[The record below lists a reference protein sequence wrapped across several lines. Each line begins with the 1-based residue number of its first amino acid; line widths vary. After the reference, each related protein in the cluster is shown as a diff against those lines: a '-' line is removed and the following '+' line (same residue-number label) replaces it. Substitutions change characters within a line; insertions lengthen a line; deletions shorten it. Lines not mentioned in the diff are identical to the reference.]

1 MADVIH
7 GNTQI
12 GATKMDL
19 ITAVALRELQFMAKL
34 VPTVTDYS
42 SFAVKGAKSVKIPKL
57 GSFTV
62 TNRASGVAGDAS
74 VLSPNG
80 AVDTIDLDWNAYIA
94 YIVDSSDAI
103 QSTIEWQSELARRAA
118 GAHGRYVDTQI
129 IAVLEAAGVATT
141 TAGAFTYDIAREMR
155 QKYLANDGL
164 MENAIWLLGVDQES
178 NALDQAEFKDASIY
192 GANAVVPSGVIG
204 KILGAPV
211 MVHNGVAANSFYLYD
226 KSAVALAFQLGPQVS
241 EQPANEY
248 GSGAMRVAMDQLF
261 GVDAM
266 FKGLKGVGASES
278 PLIIKDNN

>member
-1 MADVIH
+1 MADLIH
-7 GNTQI
+7 GNTEI

-19 ITAVALRELQFMAKL
+19 ITAVALRELQFAAKL
-34 VPTVTDYS
+34 APTVTDYS
-42 SFAVKGAKSVKIPKL
+42 SYAVKGAKTVKIPKL
-57 GSFTV
+57 GSFPV
-62 TNRASGVAGDAS
+62 INRSSGVAGDAA
-74 VLSPNG
+74 VLDTNA
-80 AVDTIDLDWNAYIA
+80 AVDTIDLDWNAYVA

-155 QKYLANDGL
+155 EIYLSNDGL
-164 MENAIWLLGVDQES
+164 MEDGIWLLGTDQES

-204 KILGAPV
+204 KILGLPV
-211 MVHNGVAANSFYLYD
+211 MVHNGVAANSFYLYS
-226 KSAVALAFQLGPQVS
+226 KSAVGLAFQSGPSMS
-241 EQPANEY
+241 EQPANEF
-248 GSGAMRVAMDQLF
+248 GSKAMRVAMDQLF
-261 GVDAM
+261 GVDAL
-266 FKGLKGVGASES
+266 FKGLKGVGATAS